1 MNEALTPEELAA
13 AGKAAFERGE
23 FEAAANAFQA
33 AADGFELAEDPLNA
47 AEMKNNCSVALLQD
61 GNAQGALAAVQGTA
75 AIFADSQAVREQA
88 LALGNEAAA
97 LQTLGKIEEAEALYR
112 ESADLLAETGDD
124 ELRASVFRSISEL
137 QLKQGRHLEAVAS
150 MHTGLDGLEKPK
162 PRQRLVRRLLEMPFK
177 FLNRG

>member
-1 MNEALTPEELAA
+1 MEELAA
-13 AGKAAFERGE
+13 AGKAAFERSE

-33 AADGFELAEDPLNA
+33 AADGFNLAEDPLNA
-47 AEMKNNCSVALLQD
+47 AEMNNNCSVALLQEGD
-61 GNAQGALAAVQGTA
+61 AHRALAAVQGTA
-75 AIFADSQAVREQA
+75 EIFAAAQAVRQQA

-97 LQTLGKIEEAEALYR
+97 LQALKKFEAAESLYR
-112 ESADLLAETGDD
+112 ESADLLAETGED
-124 ELRASVFRSISEL
+124 ELRASVLRSISEL

-150 MHTGLDGLEKPK
+150 MHAGLDGLEKPK